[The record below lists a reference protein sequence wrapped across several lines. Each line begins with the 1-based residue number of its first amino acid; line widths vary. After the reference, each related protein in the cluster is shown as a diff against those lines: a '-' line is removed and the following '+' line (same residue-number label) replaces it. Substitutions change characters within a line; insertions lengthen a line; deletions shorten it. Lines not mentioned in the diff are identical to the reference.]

1 VLLNLPALRSSAISR
16 WSLFMLTTYQNI
28 RVAGGDTAKPLALK
42 KRLDLI
48 GRHLAGPGGRFL
60 DCGCGAGDY
69 VLALMERFQLDA
81 HGIEFVGEKVNQA
94 LANPLLRGRVER
106 GDLQAIDLLAN
117 TWDYAMLNEVLEH
130 VPDDRQALREVHR
143 ILKPSGLLFIFSPN
157 RWFPFE
163 THRVRFKWNGR
174 EAPVWMPFIPY
185 LPLRLGGIFFR
196 YGVRNYWQK
205 ELADMAKTGGFSIV
219 DRSFVWLTFEGIS
232 GKEAPLIRAGKPL
245 LRFISDKL
253 ERVPIVKRFGVSQM
267 LVCRK

>member
-1 VLLNLPALRSSAISR
+1 MS
-16 WSLFMLTTYQNI
+16 TTYQNI

-48 GRHLAGPGGRFL
+48 GRHLGGPGRRFL
-60 DCGCGAGDY
+60 DCGCGSGDY
-69 VLALMERFQLDA
+69 VLALLERFQLDA
-81 HGIEFVGEKVNQA
+81 HGIEFVEEKVNQA
-94 LANPLLRGRVER
+94 LENPLLRGRVER
-106 GDLQAIDLLAN
+106 GDLEAINLHAN

-130 VPDDRQALREVHR
+130 VPDDRQALKEVHR

-163 THRVRFKWNGR
+163 THRVGLRLTGTGV
-174 EAPVWMPFIPY
+174 PVWMPFIPY
-185 LPLRLGGIFFR
+185 IPLRFGSIFFH

-205 ELADMAKTGGFSIV
+205 ELADMAKASGFSIV
-219 DRSFVWLTFEGIS
+219 ERSFVGLTFEGIS
-232 GKEAPLIRAGKPL
+232 GKQPALIRAGKPL

-253 ERVPIVKRFGVSQM
+253 ERVPIVKRFGVSQV